1 MSRKTRKLMWSVPL
15 IAAVAVIGAL
25 AAFMTLTP
33 NDASAQ
39 ADQPPGKVGMLTA
52 DAYDDGV
59 PQEEIEMTWEA
70 PTDGGLSS
78 HYRIDISTN
87 GGYTWVALED
97 SIRNTRYLHDELKAN
112 QTFHYRVFAV
122 NSTGTSPAS
131 DIANATTTET
141 EVPDRPMNLDAAVG
155 TETDTA
161 TVADTA
167 GELTVTL
174 TWDPPLDPPGAP
186 ILGYIV
192 EYSDDGDR
200 WIDLMTVAD
209 DGDGD
214 TDGEPRHAGRRY

>member
-97 SIRNTRYLHDELKAN
+97 SIRNTRYLHDDLKAN

-122 NSTGTSPAS
+122 NSTGTSPVS

-141 EVPDRPMNLDAAVG
+141 EVPDRPTNLDAAVG
-155 TETDTA
+155 TEPTHSDCCRYRGRTHRHPD
-161 TVADTA
+161 VGSPA
-167 GELTVTL
+167 GPARRS
-174 TWDPPLDPPGAP
+174 DPGLHRR
-186 ILGYIV
+186 V
-192 EYSDDGDR
+192 F
-200 WIDLMTVAD
+200 
-209 DGDGD
+209 
-214 TDGEPRHAGRRY
+214 GRRRPVDRVEDRR